1 MEPPQYQYFR
11 SLRLQVCK
19 PEYCE
24 LQRWREIIDLYQ
36 NGDPHDGRTNVQVL
50 GLVETKNDD
59 GTPRDIGKIE
69 NDIKLYKDHVPAI
82 SGFYLNEVGTPKNV
96 APYHANTDSHV
107 TLAKV
112 SLKNFSFK

>member
-1 MEPPQYQYFR
+1 MCR
-11 SLRLQVCK
+11 

-50 GLVETKNDD
+50 GLVETKDDD
-59 GTPRDIGKIE
+59 GNIRSQQAIEDDIQ
-69 NDIKLYKDHVPAI
+69 LYKDHVPAI
-82 SGFYLNEVGTPKNV
+82 SGFYLNEVGTPASPSDKDD
-96 APYHANTDSHV
+96 APYHQNTDSHV
-107 TLAKV
+107 TLARV